1 MFQDFKKFALRGN
14 VVDLAVG
21 VIVGAAFGKIVTS
34 LVTDIITP
42 LIGILLNGID
52 ITSLTMTIG
61 RATVTYGNFLQSVAD
76 FLIISF
82 VIFVMIQQVTR
93 LRKKFGLAE
102 EEDRPP
108 APQAKDCPHC
118 YSKIHIK
125 AIRCPACTSPIS
137 NSGSTP
143 V

>member
-21 VIVGAAFGKIVTS
+21 VVVGAAFGKIVTS

-52 ITSLTMTIG
+52 VTDLSLTIGASTI
-61 RATVTYGNFLQSVAD
+61 TYGNFLQSIVD

-82 VIFVMIQQVTR
+82 AIFIAIKQITR
-93 LRKKFGLAE
+93 LRATFGAGE
-102 EEDRPP
+102 ESLPLP
-108 APQAKDCPHC
+108 KTKDCPYC
-118 YSKIHIK
+118 YSKIPSP
-125 AIRCPACTSPIS
+125 ATRCPACTA
-137 NSGSTP
+137 TL
-143 V
+143 